1 MIIDVIL
8 VTLLFLFYT
17 YAMYIYFNISSA
29 SRRGRD
35 HNYGSWIYNYL
46 SSKFLSPATLWVR
59 ITLMARCTRY
69 NIVW

>member
-46 SSKFLSPATLWVR
+46 SSKFLSPATL
-59 ITLMARCTRY
+59 
-69 NIVW
+69 